1 VNRLLRKLSLAAP
14 TAGALLLA
22 SSTFAATPTTIY
34 PTEGGRTT
42 LTLSKA
48 FLAEITTA
56 KATLTTVPGAQL
68 DGNEIGFGV
77 STGEI
82 DLANA
87 QGQLVHNGGITF
99 TAGAKAG
106 AKQVTLDSFM
116 MTTLGEQ
123 AYASALVIA
132 NGHFVGRINVFDIT
146 LPSDLTLPIVPK
158 SGDFFLGGLSWN
170 LDPAGASALNDALGV
185 TAFHDSVYVGY
196 SLSLV
201 LVPLAADP
209 PATTTTSN

>member
-14 TAGALLLA
+14 AAAALLLA
-22 SSTFAATPTTIY
+22 TSTFAATTNSIY

-48 FLAEITTA
+48 FLAEITAA
-56 KATLTTVPGAQL
+56 KATVSTVPGAQL
-68 DGNEIGFGV
+68 DGNQIGFGL

-87 QGQLVHNGGITF
+87 EGQIVHNGGITL
-99 TAGAKAG
+99 TAG
-106 AKQVTLDSFM
+106 AKQVTLDSFIL
-116 MTTLGEQ
+116 TTFGEQ
-123 AYASALVIA
+123 AYVSALVIA
-132 NGHFVGRINVFDIT
+132 NGRLVGRVNVFDIT

-158 SGDFFLGGLSWN
+158 SGDFFLGGLTWN
-170 LDPAGASALNDALGV
+170 LDPAGASALNEALGV

-209 PATTTTSN
+209 PATTTTTSK